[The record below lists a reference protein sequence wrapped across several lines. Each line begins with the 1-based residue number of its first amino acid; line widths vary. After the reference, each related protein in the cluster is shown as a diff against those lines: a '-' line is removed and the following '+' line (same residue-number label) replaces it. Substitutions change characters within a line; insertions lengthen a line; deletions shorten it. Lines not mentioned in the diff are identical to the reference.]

1 MFLYL
6 LCGFYIIKKLR
17 KVCSNALKPYK
28 LFKQHTASTALLFST
43 SDILKKIFKT
53 FTGLV
58 LKRPIKLWALDIFPV
73 FTCKNQNCTVNVAVS
88 ILLRGVF
95 MVLSDLHDRFSITF
109 KSVAL

>member
-1 MFLYL
+1 MFFFL

-73 FTCKNQNCTVNVAVS
+73 FMCKNQNCTENQS
-88 ILLRGVF
+88 
-95 MVLSDLHDRFSITF
+95 M
-109 KSVAL
+109 